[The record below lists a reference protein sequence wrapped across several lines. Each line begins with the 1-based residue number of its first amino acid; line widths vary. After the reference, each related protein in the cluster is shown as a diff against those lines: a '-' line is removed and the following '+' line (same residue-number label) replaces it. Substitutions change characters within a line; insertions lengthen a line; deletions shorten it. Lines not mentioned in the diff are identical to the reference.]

1 MIAADRLRAVAE
13 VHGTPAYVYDL
24 DAIEARV
31 RALRDALPARVELA
45 YAVKANPSL
54 AVLATIAATGIGA
67 DVASAG
73 ELAAVERAGF
83 DLGDVVFT
91 GPGKRPEELE
101 LAARLPLRAVT
112 VESAG
117 ELDRLATAARRA
129 GRTVPVLLRAAADG
143 PTSNVISAAPGRF
156 GMQPAELAA
165 AARRAAP
172 EPSLRLLGVHRF
184 GASNVRDADALLD
197 AARAALATATEVAR
211 VMNHRLEVVDL
222 GGGLGIPYA
231 DDEAPLDL
239 GRLAKGLEALT
250 DEMDASPLLR
260 GARWLLE
267 PGRYLV
273 GPCGAYLARVVDTKA
288 GPDRTVVTLD
298 GGIHHLLRPAL
309 VGSQHRVRSLA
320 GAARPRVPCLVGGPL
335 CTGLD
340 VLGRAELPEPAVG
353 DLVAVDDA
361 GAYGFTQSM
370 PWFLSHPTPAEVVLR
385 GDRMHLARP
394 RAEPAE
400 VLDRQVDLLTEI
412 AAGT

>member
-54 AVLATIAATGIGA
+54 AVLAAIAATGIGA

-83 DLGDVVFT
+83 DLGSVVFT

-156 GMQPAELAA
+156 GMQPAELLA
-165 AARRAAP
+165 AARAAQD
-172 EPSLRLLGVHRF
+172 PSLRLLGVHRF

-211 VMNHRLEVVDL
+211 VMDRRLEVVDL
-222 GGGLGIPYA
+222 GGGLGIPYN
-231 DDEAPLDL
+231 DDEGPLDL
-239 GRLAKGLEALT
+239 DRLARGLEALT

-260 GARWLLE
+260 GAQWLLE

-288 GPDRTVVTLD
+288 GPDRTVVTTLD

-309 VGSQHRVRSLA
+309 VGSQHRIRSLA
-320 GAARPRVPCLVGGPL
+320 GTARPRVPCLVGGPL

-340 VLGRAELPEPAVG
+340 VLGRADLPEPAVG
-353 DLVAVDDA
+353 DLLAVDDA

-394 RAEPAE
+394 RIEPAE

-412 AAGT
+412 AAAT